1 MKEVQSMKTT
11 TKLITLL
18 ASVTLLTACGNNQ
31 KAEDSFT
38 NNKEPQTEQTTQST
52 ETSKPTETTETT
64 EQKQETETDTTH
76 AYVVSTED
84 YLEMYHPQLGGTYP
98 IGTKAF
104 VYNYMQGKTQV
115 HTAVIPTSSTEAGVA
130 IFENQREATLFTQ
143 WLNSVNDKNTMTY
156 DMQTN
161 LDYFYTNVY
170 TNY

>member
-1 MKEVQSMKTT
+1 MKTK

-31 KAEDSFT
+31 KPCECFT
-38 NNKEPQTEQTTQST
+38 NEKEPQTEQTTQST
-52 ETSKPTETTETT
+52 ETSKTSETTETS
-64 EQKQETETDTTH
+64 EQQTETVTRGV
-76 AYVVSTED
+76 YVVSTED
-84 YLEMYHPQLGGTYP
+84 YLATYHPQLGGTYP
-98 IGTKAF
+98 AGTKAF
-104 VYNYMQGKTQV
+104 VYNCMRGKTQI
-115 HTAVIPTSSTEAGVA
+115 HTAVIPSSSLEAGVA
-130 IFENQREATLFTQ
+130 VFDSQREATLFTQ

>member
-1 MKEVQSMKTT
+1 MKTT

-52 ETSKPTETTETT
+52 ETSKPTETTETST
-64 EQKQETETDTTH
+64 QQEQVTTH
-76 AYVVSTED
+76 AYVVSTDD
-84 YLEMYHPQLGGTYP
+84 YLATYHPQLGGTYP
-98 IGTKAF
+98 VGTKAF
-104 VYNYMQGKTQV
+104 VYYYMQGKNYV
-115 HTAVIPTSSTEAGVA
+115 HTAVIPTSSSEAGVA
-130 IFENQREATLFTQ
+130 IFESQKEATLFTQ

-161 LDYFYTNVY
+161 LDYFYENVY
-170 TNY
+170 TSY

>member
-1 MKEVQSMKTT
+1 MKTK

-31 KAEDSFT
+31 KAEDTFT

-52 ETSKPTETTETT
+52 ETSKPTETTETS
-64 EQKQETETDTTH
+64 KQEEQVTTH
-76 AYVVSTED
+76 AYVVSTDD
-84 YLEMYHPQLGGTYP
+84 YLATYHPQLGGTYP

-104 VYNYMQGKTQV
+104 VYNYMQGKTQI
-115 HTAVIPTSSTEAGVA
+115 HTAVIPTYSTEAGVA
-130 IFENQREATLFTQ
+130 IFESQREATLFTQ

-170 TNY
+170 TSY